1 MLNERKETIV
11 PGYHNKYL
19 TNYAWH
25 LLFYGYLV
33 CYILTQKRPDKSK
46 IFMDASRN
54 RIWYEDV
61 ERHRQ
66 PSLYYLSSEDDSA
79 GPHLIV
85 DWNGP
90 PTDVNEFDF
99 DIMSKLVEMKPIDT
113 QSADTGGK
121 PIAAMDNGDSVYP
134 GIFTSK
140 TRSSS
145 ATTLSKDDGAN
156 LNFLTV
162 PPMVDSL
169 LKRLMSKKH
178 DKRHPPIPEE
188 TTNGTSEVH
197 STASEVG
204 SRKLQKASTKKLK
217 VHIERKKGPTSTI
230 MS

>member
-1 MLNERKETIV
+1 
-11 PGYHNKYL
+11 
-19 TNYAWH
+19 
-25 LLFYGYLV
+25 
-33 CYILTQKRPDKSK
+33 
-46 IFMDASRN
+46 MDGSRGK
-54 RIWYEDV
+54 IWYEDV

-113 QSADTGGK
+113 QSADTDEK
-121 PIAAMDNGDSVYP
+121 PIATMDNGDSAYP

-140 TRSSS
+140 ISSS
-145 ATTLSKDDGAN
+145 SETILSENDGAN

-169 LKRLMSKKH
+169 LRRLMAKKH

-188 TTNGTSEVH
+188 TSNGTSEVH

-217 VHIERKKGPTSTI
+217 VHLERKKGPTTI
-230 MS
+230 VIS